1 MFEQA
6 ETLRAE
12 TIEATGQ
19 EDLDETYKALCR
31 YISTASKQPSHNFM
45 LSNDTI
51 YSIEEKTSWIKR
63 NEISSTAATLAVP
76 APFLNFNPLNK
87 K

>member
-31 YISTASKQPSHNFM
+31 YISTAPKQTSHNFM
-45 LSNDTI
+45 LSNELMTKYI
-51 YSIEEKTSWIKR
+51 Q
-63 NEISSTAATLAVP
+63 
-76 APFLNFNPLNK
+76 
-87 K
+87 